1 MRFSSRPTLAVV
13 LSVATLPGTLSAQ
26 AGPVPVRY
34 EVSLANRAHHEARIT
49 ATFSGLPARPL
60 ELRMSRSS
68 PGRYAVHEFAKNVY
82 DLSVR
87 DSRGRQLTATR
98 PNPYQWD
105 VAGHDGTAVVEYTLF
120 ADRADGTYSG
130 IDRTHAHLNNPATF
144 IWARGLDRRPVA
156 VRFPD
161 LPTTWG
167 VATQLAIG
175 AEPGTWQARDFQ
187 YFMDSP
193 IELSD
198 FDLRSW
204 TVTSGGRE
212 QTIRLAIHHAGTTV
226 EVDRYVE
233 DIQKVV
239 LEEAAVYGSLP
250 TFDHGVYTFLADYLP
265 HASGDGMEHRN
276 STVLASTAS
285 LASSASGLLG
295 TVAHEF
301 FHIWNVER
309 IRPRG
314 LEPFDFERANMAGEL
329 WLAEGFTSYY
339 GPLAIHRAG
348 LTTLDQYARSLTGE
362 INTVTNA
369 PGRHHRSAVEMSM
382 MAPFVD
388 AATAIDP
395 TSFANTFISYYTW
408 GAALGLA
415 LDLSIRSRFPD
426 LGLDDFM
433 REMWRTHGV
442 TERSYTVADARA
454 ALGRTTRDTAFANDF
469 FRRLIEGREVADYPA
484 LLARAG
490 FLVRPA
496 RPTGAWIGDL
506 GLTASDR
513 GLQIGATVMEG
524 TPAYAAGLA
533 AGDRLLV
540 VDGAAMGAMADLED
554 VLSRH
559 QPGDTLSITFE
570 SRGQTVTGTIR
581 LGQDPRLEVLTFEAA
596 GRPVTEAIR
605 AFRAAWLGT
614 QAQ

>member
-1 MRFSSRPTLAVV
+1 MLLPTTSRALLLVLLA
-13 LSVATLPGTLSAQ
+13 APGTLLAQ
-26 AGPVPVRY
+26 AGAPPVRY
-34 EVSLANRAHHEARIT
+34 QVSLADRAHHEARIT
-49 ATFSGLPARPL
+49 ATFSGLPVRPL

-68 PGRYAVHEFAKNVY
+68 PGRYAVHEFAKNLY
-82 DLSVR
+82 DLTVR
-87 DSRGRQLTATR
+87 DSRGRPLTATR

-105 VAGHDGTAVVEYTLF
+105 VAGHDGTVVVEYTLF

-130 IDRTHAHLNNPATF
+130 IDRTHAHLNSPATF
-144 IWARGLDRRPVA
+144 IWARGLDRRRVT
-156 VRFPD
+156 VQFPD
-161 LPTTWG
+161 LPANWG

-212 QTIRLAIHHAGTTV
+212 QTIRLAIHHAGTAV
-226 EVDRYVE
+226 EVDRYVA

-239 LEEAAVYGSLP
+239 LEQAAVYGSLA
-250 TFDHGVYTFLADYLP
+250 TFDHGVYSFLADYLP

-276 STVLASTAS
+276 STVLTSTAS
-285 LASSASGLLG
+285 LASSAAGLLG
-295 TVAHEF
+295 TVSHEF
-301 FHIWNVER
+301 FHSWNVER

-348 LTTLDQYARSLTGE
+348 LTTLDQYARGLTGE
-362 INTVTNA
+362 VNTVTNA
-369 PGRHHRSAVEMSM
+369 PGRRHRSSVEMSM

-395 TSFANTFISYYTW
+395 TSFGNTFISYYTW

-415 LDLSIRSRFPD
+415 LDLSIRARFPG

-433 REMWRTHGV
+433 REMWRTHGI

-469 FRRLIEGREVADYPA
+469 FRRLVEGREVADYPA

-506 GLTASDR
+506 SLSASDR
-513 GLQIGATVMEG
+513 GLQIGATVLEG
-524 TPAYAAGLA
+524 TPAHSAGLA

-540 VDGAAMGAMADLED
+540 VDGVALGALADLED

-559 QPGDTLSITFE
+559 QPGDTLPITFG
-570 SRGQTVTGTIR
+570 SRGQIVAGAIR
-581 LGQDPRLEVLTFEAA
+581 LGLDPRLEVLTFEAA

-605 AFRAAWLGT
+605 AFRAGWLDGK
-614 QAQ
+614 AR